1 MFYFLYLSYLL
12 IGEDLGGRE
21 AREVGFRGFLWFYWF
36 VHHVGGRGG
45 VGWTDQAKWMHDLEG
60 MFSLL
65 LFCNIQYMLTRDW
78 VQLG

>member
-1 MFYFLYLSYLL
+1 MFHLLYLL

-21 AREVGFRGFLWFYWF
+21 AWEVGFWRVSVVYWF

-45 VGWTDQAKWMHDLEG
+45 VGWTDQAKWMRDLEG
-60 MFSLL
+60 MFSWL